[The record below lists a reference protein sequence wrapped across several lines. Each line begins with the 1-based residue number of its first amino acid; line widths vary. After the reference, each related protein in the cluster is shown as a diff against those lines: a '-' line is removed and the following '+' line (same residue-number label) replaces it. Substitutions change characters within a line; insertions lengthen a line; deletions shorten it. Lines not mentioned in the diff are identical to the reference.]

1 MTSTPSATSALSAVA
16 PPTDQLSAGPDVQH
30 RRHRFFSP
38 YVLAVALSLLALS
51 PFIVLTTATSAVTD
65 LIAHSV
71 HASSS
76 TLEIGSGLSNA
87 GYALGAVVAADLA
100 QRFVQRHLFLV
111 YEAVFVGASL
121 LAAFA
126 PDAPVYLVGHVL
138 QGMATGLLLVAA
150 LPPLILRFPPGRLPL
165 TVAFVNIG
173 LFGAIALGPFLGNL
187 FANIGQWRWLFVAAA
202 ILGALGWIAAWFGYD
217 KWPAM
222 NPDLPVDKPVFPFA
236 VGATFLPFLG
246 SALAVRVG
254 FGSPWFWGPI
264 VVGVLALLT
273 LIVYEYR
280 HRREPLMPVLAL
292 SSALPVSGTIGAM
305 LGGGAFVAA
314 LSLITRIQDERG
326 VPLLTAGL
334 QLLPLVAGVAV
345 SSLLFRRYITRP
357 GLPLLAASGLIAI
370 IAGIGVALSVTW
382 SADPAWYVPIAAVL
396 LGFGAGSAVAPA
408 LFLAGMGVE
417 SQKIGR
423 AFALIELLRSE
434 AAFLI
439 APVLLVVAT
448 HIGGRTGIR
457 EAMLISLGIAVL
469 GLFLAVFVYLA
480 SGTRRHTPH
489 INSWLGGDGLALHS
503 PRLLA
508 RLRGLP
514 LD

>member
-1 MTSTPSATSALSAVA
+1 MTSTPADTTTSTAVSG
-16 PPTDQLSAGPDVQH
+16 PTDPPSAPEIQH
-30 RRHRFFSP
+30 RAHRFFSP
-38 YVLAVALSLLALS
+38 YFLAVALSLLALS

-65 LIAHSV
+65 LIAHTLHTS
-71 HASSS
+71 AG
-76 TLEIGSGLSNA
+76 TLEIGSGMSNA

-111 YEAVFVGASL
+111 YEAVFVAASL

-126 PDAPVYLVGHVL
+126 PNAPLYLVGHVL

-150 LPPLILRFPPGRLPL
+150 LPPLILRFPPSRLPL

-173 LFGAIALGPFLGNL
+173 LFGAIALGPFLGNV

-202 ILGALGWIAAWFGYD
+202 VLGTLGWIAAWLGYD
-217 KWPAM
+217 AWPPM
-222 NPDLPVDKPVFPFA
+222 NPDLPVDKPVFPLA
-236 VGATFLPFLG
+236 IGATFLPFLG
-246 SALAVRVG
+246 SALAGRVG

-264 VVGVLALLT
+264 AVGVLALLT
-273 LIVYEYR
+273 LIVHEYR

-292 SSALPVSGTIGAM
+292 SSSLPVSGTVGAM

-314 LSLITRIQDERG
+314 LALIARTQAERG
-326 VPLLTAGL
+326 VPLLSAGL

-345 SSLLFRRYITRP
+345 SSVLFRRYITRS

-370 IAGIGVALSVTW
+370 IAGIGVALSVAW
-382 SADPAWYVPIAAVL
+382 SADPAWCIPIAAVL

-408 LFLAGMGVE
+408 LFLAGLGVE

-439 APVLLVVAT
+439 APVLLVLAA
-448 HIGGRTGIR
+448 HIGGLAGIR
-457 EAMLISLGIAVL
+457 EALFLSLGIAVL
-469 GLFLAVFVYLA
+469 GLFLAIFVYVA
-480 SGTRRHTPH
+480 SGTRRHDPE
-489 INSWLGGDGLALHS
+489 IDAWLGGDGAALHS
-503 PRLLA
+503 PKLLA
-508 RLRGLP
+508 RVRGLP